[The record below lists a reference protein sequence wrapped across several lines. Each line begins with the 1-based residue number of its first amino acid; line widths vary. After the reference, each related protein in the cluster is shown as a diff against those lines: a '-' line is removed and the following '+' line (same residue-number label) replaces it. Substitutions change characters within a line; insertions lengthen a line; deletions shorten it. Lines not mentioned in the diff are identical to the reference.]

1 MFLKNVVDE
10 ARNHDFVM
18 QSSIGSETNTFT
30 QMAISDS
37 PLHFLV
43 NAECDLISEFGKW
56 LNFAFSIF
64 SDLKYIKY
72 SSRNHFFIKKH

>member
-1 MFLKNVVDE
+1 MKPATMILLCKAQLGLK
-10 ARNHDFVM
+10 
-18 QSSIGSETNTFT
+18 QKTFT

-43 NAECDLISEFGKW
+43 IAECDLISEFDRW
-56 LNFAFSIF
+56 LNFEFSIN

-72 SSRNHFFIKKH
+72 SSRN